1 MTEEEAQNNNGIR
14 PLSNEE
20 KTSLKAGI
28 FDHLDLMQAVPDVDE
43 MQPAPDSRPAPVR
56 RLPLRSMAAAVFL
69 LLAAAA
75 WLLRDLPALRP
86 GRTLF
91 LAERTGPNEMKRILL
106 PDSSMV
112 ILNANSSLEY
122 SPDLAT
128 AENRE
133 VRLEGNAFF
142 NIKKSAGM
150 RRFVVHA
157 RSLAITVLGT
167 ELNVNA
173 RTAATAVSLISGKVK
188 VTVDSNSQ
196 EPVYLLPG
204 YTASFDTLRK
214 SLISNPSNT
223 SLYSAWTDG
232 KWNFRHTSME
242 EIGQLI
248 EEYYGSQVYF
258 QNERDKRLCI
268 NAIMEV
274 GSLQKLIPVLEQT
287 LHIRIILSDNRLIIE

>member
-1 MTEEEAQNNNGIR
+1 MTEEEAHNNTNGIR
-14 PLSNEE
+14 PLSKEE
-20 KTSLKAGI
+20 KASLKADI
-28 FDHLDLMQAVPDVDE
+28 FHRLELADAVTGN
-43 MQPAPDSRPAPVR
+43 QPAAVR
-56 RLPLRSMAAAVFL
+56 RLPVRWMAAAVLL
-69 LLAAAA
+69 LLAGAA
-75 WLLRDLPALRP
+75 WLLTELPARRLRN
-86 GRTLF
+86 TMF

-128 AENRE
+128 ADNRE
-133 VRLEGNAFF
+133 VKLEGNAFF
-142 NIKKSAGM
+142 NVKKSAGIQ
-150 RRFVVHA
+150 RFVVHA

-173 RTAATAVSLISGKVK
+173 RSAATAVSLISGKVK
-188 VTVDSNSQ
+188 VTLDSSSQ

-204 YTASFDTLRK
+204 YQASFDTLRK
-214 SLISNPSNT
+214 TLISNPSNT

-232 KWNFRHTSME
+232 KWNFRHTSMK

-248 EEYYGSQVYF
+248 EEYYGSEVCF
-258 QNERDKRLCI
+258 HNEKDKRLCI

-287 LHIRIILSDNRLIIE
+287 LHIRITLSDNRLIIE